1 MKPTIIR
8 IRSGGQSG
16 VDRAALD
23 FARCQNIEIC
33 GWCPKGGWAEDYP
46 EAPGI
51 RAMFPELQETPEAEP
66 WQRTL
71 WNMRDAQAILT
82 IMPEGSG
89 ESKGTELGVQEG
101 IELGKP
107 MFTARGVE
115 DAEEIAAWLRA
126 LAADRSAGSDA
137 VDGSANS
144 DAVDGSA
151 NSDAVVGSANS
162 DAVDE
167 STTAIGIELCVGGPR
182 ASECPDGY
190 RVTLEIL
197 EKVMELLDLTSRAKK
212 QGTDKKSGIRVMTI
226 DDYEKV
232 YSLWMS
238 CKNMGFNNLDDS
250 REGIAKYLKRNPA
263 TCFVA
268 EQGQNIVG
276 VILSGH
282 DGRRGF
288 IHHLAVAENC
298 RRQGIATKLLECAVS
313 SLAAEGI
320 NKVALLV
327 FNRNE
332 AGNAFWE
339 KNGFT
344 CREDLVYRNKALV
357 EMVRI
362 DT

>member
-1 MKPTIIR
+1 MVPQRRMGGGLSCGARYYGSVSGTAGDAGGGAVAADAVEYAGCAGDSDHH
-8 IRSGGQSG
+8 SGGIRG
-16 VDRAALD
+16 V
-23 FARCQNIEIC
+23 Q
-33 GWCPKGGWAEDYP
+33 
-46 EAPGI
+46 
-51 RAMFPELQETPEAEP
+51 
-66 WQRTL
+66 
-71 WNMRDAQAILT
+71 
-82 IMPEGSG
+82 
-89 ESKGTELGVQEG
+89 GTQLGVQEG

-115 DAEEIAAWLRA
+115 DAAEIVEWLRS
-126 LAADRSAGSDA
+126 LEVAGP
-137 VDGSANS
+137 N
-144 DAVDGSA
+144 
-151 NSDAVVGSANS
+151 
-162 DAVDE
+162 
-167 STTAIGIELCVGGPR
+167 GIELCVGGPR

-190 RVTLEIL
+190 RVTMEIL
-197 EKVMELLDLTSRAKK
+197 EKVKELLDLTEF
-212 QGTDKKSGIRVMTI
+212 GIRVMTI

-232 YSLWMS
+232 YALWMS

-250 REGIAKYLKRNPA
+250 RDGIAKYLRRNPS

-268 EQGQNIVG
+268 ERGEKIVG

-288 IHHLAVAENC
+288 IHHLAVAEDC
-298 RRQGIATKLLECAVS
+298 RRQGVATELLDCAVS

-344 CREDLVYRNKALV
+344 RREDLAYRNKALV

>member
-82 IMPEGSG
+82 ITPEGSG

-107 MFTARGVE
+107 MFTAHGVK
-115 DAEEIAAWLRA
+115 DAEEIAAWLRS
-126 LAADRSAGSDA
+126 LAANESA
-137 VDGSANS
+137 
-144 DAVDGSA
+144 
-151 NSDAVVGSANS
+151 
-162 DAVDE
+162 
-167 STTAIGIELCVGGPR
+167 TAIGVELCVGGPR

-190 RVTLEIL
+190 RVTMEIL
-197 EKVMELLDLTSRAKK
+197 EKVMELLDLTKFE
-212 QGTDKKSGIRVMTI
+212 IRVMTI

-232 YSLWMS
+232 YALWMS

-250 REGIAKYLKRNPA
+250 REGIAKYLRRNPA

-268 EQGQNIVG
+268 ECGDSIVG

-288 IHHLAVAENC
+288 IHHLAVAEDC
-298 RRQGIATKLLECAVS
+298 RRQGIATELLECTVS

-344 CREDLVYRNKALV
+344 RREDLAYRNKALV

>member
-1 MKPTIIR
+1 
-8 IRSGGQSG
+8 
-16 VDRAALD
+16 
-23 FARCQNIEIC
+23 
-33 GWCPKGGWAEDYP
+33 
-46 EAPGI
+46 
-51 RAMFPELQETPEAEP
+51 
-66 WQRTL
+66 
-71 WNMRDAQAILT
+71 
-82 IMPEGSG
+82 
-89 ESKGTELGVQEG
+89 
-101 IELGKP
+101 
-107 MFTARGVE
+107 
-115 DAEEIAAWLRA
+115 
-126 LAADRSAGSDA
+126 
-137 VDGSANS
+137 
-144 DAVDGSA
+144 
-151 NSDAVVGSANS
+151 
-162 DAVDE
+162 
-167 STTAIGIELCVGGPR
+167 
-182 ASECPDGY
+182 
-190 RVTLEIL
+190 
-197 EKVMELLDLTSRAKK
+197 MELLGQTKFE
-212 QGTDKKSGIRVMTI
+212 IRVMTI

-250 REGIAKYLKRNPA
+250 REGIAKYLKRNPS

-268 EQGQNIVG
+268 EQGENIVG

-288 IHHLAVAENC
+288 IHHLAVAEDC
-298 RRQGIATKLLECAVS
+298 RRQGIATELLECAVS

>member
-23 FARCQNIEIC
+23 FARRHNIEIC

-82 IMPEGSG
+82 ITPEGSG

-107 MFTARGVE
+107 MFTAHGVK
-115 DAEEIAAWLRA
+115 DAEEIAAWLRS
-126 LAADRSAGSDA
+126 LAANESA
-137 VDGSANS
+137 
-144 DAVDGSA
+144 
-151 NSDAVVGSANS
+151 
-162 DAVDE
+162 
-167 STTAIGIELCVGGPR
+167 TAIGVELCVGGPR

-190 RVTLEIL
+190 RVTMEIL
-197 EKVMELLDLTSRAKK
+197 EKVMELLDLTKFE
-212 QGTDKKSGIRVMTI
+212 IRVMTI

-232 YSLWMS
+232 YALWMS

-250 REGIAKYLKRNPA
+250 REGIAKYLRRNPA

-268 EQGQNIVG
+268 ECGDSIVG

-298 RRQGIATKLLECAVS
+298 RRQGIATELLECAVS

-344 CREDLVYRNKALV
+344 SREDLVYRNKALV

>member
-1 MKPTIIR
+1 MKPRIIR

-23 FARCQNIEIC
+23 FARCHNIEIC

-51 RAMFPELQETPEAEP
+51 KEMYPELQETPEAEP

-82 IMPEGSG
+82 IMPEESG

-101 IELGKP
+101 IELGKS

-115 DAEEIAAWLRA
+115 DAEEIAAWLRS
-126 LAADRSAGSDA
+126 LAADRSAGSN
-137 VDGSANS
+137 G
-144 DAVDGSA
+144 
-151 NSDAVVGSANS
+151 VVGSANS

-167 STTAIGIELCVGGPR
+167 SATAIGVELCVGGPR
-182 ASECPDGY
+182 ASECPNAY
-190 RVTLEIL
+190 QVTMEIL
-197 EKVMELLDLTSRAKK
+197 EKVMELLDQAKFE
-212 QGTDKKSGIRVMTI
+212 IRVMTI
-226 DDYEKV
+226 DDYEKI
-232 YSLWMS
+232 YALWMS

-250 REGIAKYLKRNPA
+250 REGIAKYLRRNPA

-268 EQGQNIVG
+268 ECGDSIVG

-298 RRQGIATKLLECAVS
+298 RRQGIATELLECAVS
-313 SLAAEGI
+313 SLAAEEI

-344 CREDLVYRNKALV
+344 SREDLVYRNKALV